1 MAASMENNAWALDQ
15 LAKSAFFHQKLH
27 EWGALE
33 IAYAIERI
41 KGELLDW
48 DLDALGISQD
58 AWDKIIHRGIKPV
71 IVFAHPE
78 VLTDLPRAVA
88 YYRTLSMV
96 SQKSMARIGINAIKQ
111 FEQQDILPP
120 AESALLI
127 AQILNDIIS
136 RLVEADERIDARE
149 FDIWR
154 GMAAGSQAQGSW
166 QNAKGKR
173 VETEVKRLIQNR
185 LAEKGLVGQQSPG
198 GLQIQLIDG
207 RRVVFS
213 DEPDIGIFNKST
225 ILAAIE
231 VKGGIDAAGVLER
244 IGAAMKS
251 LSRAKEDNPDS
262 ATILVL
268 QEVSLTE
275 TAQIDLHNNRE
286 IVNHWFTLE
295 QLHRD
300 APEREEFW
308 RLLGL

>member
-1 MAASMENNAWALDQ
+1 MAAITGHNAWSLDQ

-27 EWGALE
+27 EWGTLE

-41 KGELLDW
+41 QGELLDW

-71 IVFAHPE
+71 VVFAHPE
-78 VLTDLPRAVA
+78 VLADLPRAVA

-96 SQKSMARIGINAIKQ
+96 SQKSMTRIGVNAIKQ

-136 RLVEADERIDARE
+136 RLVEAGERVDARE

-166 QNAKGKR
+166 QNAKGR
-173 VETEVKRLIQNR
+173 RIETDVHRLIQNR
-185 LAEKGLVGQQSPG
+185 LAEKGIVERQSPG
-198 GLQIQLIDG
+198 GLQIQLTDG

-213 DEPDIGIFNKST
+213 DEPDIGIFDEST

-244 IGAAMKS
+244 VGAAMKS

-275 TAQIDLHNNRE
+275 TAQTDLRNNRE

-295 QLHRD
+295 QLRGD

>member
-1 MAASMENNAWALDQ
+1 MAAITGHNAWSLDQ

-27 EWGALE
+27 EWGTLE

-41 KGELLDW
+41 QGELLDW

-71 IVFAHPE
+71 VVFAHPK

-96 SQKSMARIGINAIKQ
+96 SQKSMARIGINSAR
-111 FEQQDILPP
+111 FEQRDILPS

-136 RLVEADERIDARE
+136 RLVEAGERVDARE

-185 LAEKGLVGQQSPG
+185 LAERGLVERQSPG
-198 GLQIQLIDG
+198 GLQIQLTDG
-207 RRVVFS
+207 RSVVFS
-213 DEPDIGIFNKST
+213 DEPDIGIFDESK

-244 IGAAMKS
+244 VGAAMKS

-295 QLHRD
+295 QLHGD

>member
-1 MAASMENNAWALDQ
+1 MVASMENNAWALDQ

-27 EWGALE
+27 EWGVIE

-78 VLTDLPRAVA
+78 VLTDMPRAVA

-96 SQKSMARIGINAIKQ
+96 SQKSMTRIGINSAR
-111 FEQQDILPP
+111 FEQRDILPS
-120 AESALLI
+120 ADSALLI
-127 AQILNDIIS
+127 AQSLNDIIS
-136 RLVEADERIDARE
+136 RLVEATERIDARE

-185 LAEKGLVGQQSPG
+185 LAEKGLVEQQSPG
-198 GLQIQLIDG
+198 GLQIQLTDG

-213 DEPDIGIFNKST
+213 DEPDIGILDGST

-244 IGAAMKS
+244 VGAAMKS

-295 QLHRD
+295 QLHGD

-308 RLLGL
+308 RLIGM

>member
-1 MAASMENNAWALDQ
+1 MAASMENNAWSLDQ

-41 KGELLDW
+41 QGELLDW

-71 IVFAHPE
+71 VVFAHPE

-88 YYRTLSMV
+88 YYRTLAMV
-96 SQKSMARIGINAIKQ
+96 SQKSMARIGVNSAR
-111 FEQQDILPP
+111 FEQRDVLPP

-127 AQILNDIIS
+127 AQSLNDIIS
-136 RLVEADERIDARE
+136 RLVEADERIDVRE

-185 LAEKGLVGQQSPG
+185 LAEMGLVERQSPG
-198 GLQIQLIDG
+198 GLQIQLTDG
-207 RRVVFS
+207 RKVVFS
-213 DEPDIGIFNKST
+213 DEPDIGIFDEST

-244 IGAAMKS
+244 VGAAMKS

-275 TAQIDLHNNRE
+275 TAQIDLHNNCE

-295 QLHRD
+295 QLRGD
-300 APEREEFW
+300 TPDREEFW

>member
-1 MAASMENNAWALDQ
+1 MVSSTGHNAWSLDQ

-71 IVFAHPE
+71 VVFAHPE

-96 SQKSMARIGINAIKQ
+96 SQKSMARIGVNSAR
-111 FEQQDILPP
+111 FEQRDILPS
-120 AESALLI
+120 ADSALLI
-127 AQILNDIIS
+127 AQSLNDIIS
-136 RLVEADERIDARE
+136 RLVESDERIDARE

-173 VETEVKRLIQNR
+173 VETEVKRLIQDR
-185 LAEKGLVGQQSPG
+185 LAEKGLVEQQSPG
-198 GLQIQLIDG
+198 GLQIQLTDG

-213 DEPDIGIFNKST
+213 DEPDIGILDAST

>member
-15 LAKSAFFHQKLH
+15 LAKSAFFRQKLH
-27 EWGALE
+27 EWGVIE

-78 VLTDLPRAVA
+78 VLTDMPRAVA

-96 SQKSMARIGINAIKQ
+96 SQKSMARIGINSAR
-111 FEQQDILPP
+111 FEQRDILPSSD
-120 AESALLI
+120 SALLI
-127 AQILNDIIS
+127 SQSLNDIIS
-136 RLVEADERIDARE
+136 RLVEATERIDARE

-185 LAEKGLVGQQSPG
+185 LAEKGLVERQSPG
-198 GLQIQLIDG
+198 GLQIQLTDG

-213 DEPDIGIFNKST
+213 DEPDIGIFDGST

-244 IGAAMKS
+244 VGAAMKS

-295 QLHRD
+295 QLHGD
-300 APEREEFW
+300 TPEREEFW
-308 RLLGL
+308 RLLGF

>member
-27 EWGALE
+27 EWGVIE

-78 VLTDLPRAVA
+78 VLTDMPRAVA

-96 SQKSMARIGINAIKQ
+96 SQKSMARIGINSAR
-111 FEQQDILPP
+111 FEQRDILPSSD
-120 AESALLI
+120 SALLI
-127 AQILNDIIS
+127 AQSLNDIIS
-136 RLVEADERIDARE
+136 RLVEADERIDVRE

-185 LAEKGLVGQQSPG
+185 LAEKGLVGRQSPG
-198 GLQIQLIDG
+198 GLQIQLTDG

-213 DEPDIGIFNKST
+213 DEPDIGILDGST

-295 QLHRD
+295 QLHGD
-300 APEREEFW
+300 TPEREEFW